1 VADAHETADG
11 TADRDLGV
19 SGPNR
24 ADPPRLR
31 PADEVRVSTSA
42 PPDDRRAPAGLPV
55 LGDLVRGQLARAFGG
70 PPFDPEA
77 SPGDAGLTGPGS
89 PSWRVIGEPA
99 AIAGGIRGLLLQ
111 VAHPLAM
118 AGVYDHSAF
127 REDPLGRLQRTSGY
141 VTTSVFGSTPEALHV
156 AERVRRAHPHVHGTA
171 PDGRP
176 YRADDPRLLTWVGIA
191 LTSSFLAAHRTWA
204 PVQLTPAE
212 EDRFVLEQSRIAAL
226 LDPRVDLAAL
236 RSDPGTAAAFR
247 AGELPLP
254 MVDDGHLPRSVD
266 ELDRTLAD
274 YAPELGVN
282 HQGREALRFLRW
294 PPLPGT
300 VRAGYLVLFGGAVGS
315 LSPRDRRALGLRVP
329 RPAAR
334 AAVLNTGAALKVM
347 RTATGVS
354 PSVGLARARAEAP
367 PAA

>member
-1 VADAHETADG
+1 MST
-11 TADRDLGV
+11 
-19 SGPNR
+19 
-24 ADPPRLR
+24 
-31 PADEVRVSTSA
+31 TSA
-42 PPDDRRAPAGLPV
+42 PPDDRPVPSGLPV

-77 SPGDAGLTGPGS
+77 APGDAGLTGPGS

-99 AIAGGIRGLLLQ
+99 AIAGGVRGLLLQ

-118 AGVYDHSAF
+118 AGVFDHSAF

-141 VTTSVFGSTPEALHV
+141 VTTSTFGSTPEALDV
-156 AERVRRAHPHVHGTA
+156 AERVRRAHPYVHGTA

-176 YRADDPRLLTWVGIA
+176 YRADDPHLLTWVGIA
-191 LTSSFLAAHRTWA
+191 LTASFLAAHRTWA
-204 PVQLTPAE
+204 PVRLTAAE

-226 LDPRVDLAAL
+226 LDPRVDLDEL
-236 RSDPGTAAAFR
+236 RADPDTSGAFR
-247 AGELPLP
+247 TGDVPLP
-254 MVDDGHLPRSVD
+254 MLDDGHLPRSVD
-266 ELDRTLAD
+266 ELERTLAG

-300 VRAGYLVLFGGAVGS
+300 VRAGYLVLLGGAVGS
-315 LSPRDRRALGLRVP
+315 LSRRERRALGWRVP

-334 AAVLNTGAALKVM
+334 AAVINTGAALTVM